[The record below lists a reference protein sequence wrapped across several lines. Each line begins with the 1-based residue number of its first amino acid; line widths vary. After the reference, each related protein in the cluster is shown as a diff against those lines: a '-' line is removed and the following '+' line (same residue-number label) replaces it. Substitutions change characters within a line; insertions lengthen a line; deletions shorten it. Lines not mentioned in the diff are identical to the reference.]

1 MFQHVRT
8 RDQQTQNVSD
18 EGKRERRRGKKREEK
33 TNVCAM
39 VSICPTHLRDTIPVL
54 STKSLAAGNTSASV
68 ALSTGN
74 GTDDLPVIVL
84 KKEN

>member
-1 MFQHVRT
+1 MCM
-8 RDQQTQNVSD
+8 
-18 EGKRERRRGKKREEK
+18 
-33 TNVCAM
+33 CAM
-39 VSICPTHLRDTIPVL
+39 VSICPTNLRDTIPVL

>member
-1 MFQHVRT
+1 M
-8 RDQQTQNVSD
+8 SM
-18 EGKRERRRGKKREEK
+18 
-33 TNVCAM
+33 CAM

-84 KKEN
+84 KKDEN

>member
-1 MFQHVRT
+1 MKGKGK
-8 RDQQTQNVSD
+8 
-18 EGKRERRRGKKREEK
+18 EGGGKKREEK
-33 TNVCAM
+33 MCMCAM

-84 KKEN
+84 KKGK